1 MNRNLL
7 APFTVAILTCLC
19 LTSGCSKQQQSAPD
33 NTVSKPSVN
42 RSKVRATETINHN
55 FAGTMDFSA
64 SIEAIASAV
73 LVPKSM
79 GRVAE
84 VLVRVGDE
92 VSSGQLLM
100 KIEGRDYLAG
110 FQEAKAAHQLAKLQ
124 HQQALTNLKRFEEL
138 KKQNA
143 VTDAQYE
150 EVLIGSQL
158 AEGQAQRAGAG
169 FEIAKNRLVD
179 TELFAPFSGTIISRN
194 VETGEMLGGNIQRP
208 PLMIA
213 DVSSLRF
220 IAQVPER
227 EIAQLSTG
235 MSGTLIVGAKKLPV
249 TVERINK
256 AVDPV
261 VRTVQIE
268 GTVEN
273 SDGALL
279 HGQSA
284 RLSLVLAAR
293 VRPAVPRSALLNR
306 VDGTAELWVVDA
318 SDKLSKRNVQ
328 YESSNEQLVPI
339 TDGVSVG
346 EKVLYSGHTR
356 LNEQSTIEII
366 EN

>member
-1 MNRNLL
+1 MI
-7 APFTVAILTCLC
+7 TWLTI
-19 LTSGCSKQQQSAPD
+19 TSGCSKEQQTPSD
-33 NTVSKPSVN
+33 NIVAQPAVN
-42 RSKVRATETINHN
+42 VSKVRATDTVSHN
-55 FAGTMDFSA
+55 FAGKMDFSA
-64 SIEAIASAV
+64 SIEAVASAV

-92 VSSGQLLM
+92 VRSGQLLM

-138 KKQNA
+138 KQNA

-194 VETGEMLGGNIQRP
+194 VEVGEMLGGNIQRP

-213 DVSSLRF
+213 DVSNLRF
-220 IAQVPER
+220 IAQVPES

-235 MSGTLIVGAKKLPV
+235 MAGTLIVGVRKLPV

-268 GTVEN
+268 GMVEN
-273 SDGALL
+273 SNGALL

-306 VDGTAELWVVDA
+306 VDGTADLWVVDA
-318 SDKLSKRNVQ
+318 NNKLSKRSVH

-339 TDGVSVG
+339 TEGISVG

-356 LNEQSTIEII
+356 LNEQSTIEIV